1 MHGQR
6 AKQKFFFQFNC
17 RSPAKIARGIVENCE
32 IFQRNGSKTTWTG
45 IVPAESIESASK
57 FMPGLLNPRFT
68 YPSAISFPSRWLRVA
83 LVIQPTS
90 FPGAEGATS
99 LIAGLSAAL
108 FSEVNPHNLLLVCPD
123 ILIREITS
131 CPM

>member
-32 IFQRNGSKTTWTG
+32 IFQRNGSETTWTG

-57 FMPGLLNPRFT
+57 FVAGLLNPRFT

-83 LVIQPTS
+83 LVIQPASFPDADGVTS
-90 FPGAEGATS
+90 FMAGWSGV
-99 LIAGLSAAL
+99 LI
-108 FSEVNPHNLLLVCPD
+108 SEINPHNRLLVCPD
-123 ILIREITS
+123 IFIREITS
-131 CPM
+131 